1 MTKIGSAVEGRRGK
15 ISEKTRSLPRVTSS
29 ELADTVEAL
38 RAQGK
43 EVLTLNGAPFW
54 SPPDHVLQAARE
66 AGSANENAPS
76 MGFLELRKAIADK
89 LENEGVTVDPKHQVI
104 VTNGA
109 MHGLSLVFT
118 ALLDP
123 GEEVVLFDP
132 SFFFFGII
140 KLAGGVPVYAETRQ
154 ENNWR
159 WNAGSLES
167 MITSRTKLIL
177 LNSPSNPTGYVA
189 THQDLAAI
197 AEVARKHHLIVVSD
211 ECYDNMIYDNLRH
224 IRLASVPELADR
236 TISVCSFTK
245 TLAMQPWRIGFVAA
259 PVYLAE
265 QLQKT
270 LEWTV
275 LRCSHVAQRA
285 AQAALRGPQEW
296 TREIPTRFQHCRDIA
311 IRDLK
316 SARRVSFVVPQA
328 APFLF
333 INVSD
338 TAMSGTEFSRLLLN
352 RYGVPT
358 DPGSFFGSENH
369 VRFAFGA
376 NDDVIQEAA
385 KRVVAASVEP
395 LVAGK

>member
-1 MTKIGSAVEGRRGK
+1 MVEG
-15 ISEKTRSLPRVTSS
+15 
-29 ELADTVEAL
+29 L

-54 SPPDHVLQAARE
+54 SPPDHVLQAAKE
-66 AGSANENAPS
+66 AGLANENAPS
-76 MGFLELRKAIADK
+76 MGFLETRKAIADK
-89 LENEGVTVDPKHQVI
+89 LENEGVRVDPKHQVI

-123 GEEVVLFDP
+123 GAEVVLFNP

-140 KLAGGVPVYAETRQ
+140 KLAGGVPIYAETRQ

-159 WNAGSLES
+159 WNARSLES
-167 MITSRTKLIL
+167 VITPRTKLIL

-197 AEVARKHHLIVVSD
+197 AEVARKHDLIVVSD

-224 IRLASVPELADR
+224 IRVASVPELVER
-236 TISVCSFTK
+236 TITVCSFTK
-245 TLAMQPWRIGFVAA
+245 TLAMQPWRIGFLAA
-259 PVYLAE
+259 PAYLVE

-275 LRCSHVAQRA
+275 LRCSHVAQCAARA
-285 AQAALRGPQEW
+285 ALKGPQDW
-296 TREIPTRFQHCRDIA
+296 TYDIAKRFQRCRDIA
-311 IRDLK
+311 IHELK
-316 SARRVSFVVPQA
+316 LARRVSFVVPQA

-358 DPGSFFGSENH
+358 DPGSFFGSEHH

-376 NDDVIQEAA
+376 NDDVIRAAA

-395 LVAGK
+395 LIAGK